1 MTTVAAR
8 ADHGPTVGA
17 LLKGWRGRRRVTQ
30 LELALSVETSARHI
44 SFIETGRAK
53 PSQTMVLRLA
63 EGLEVPIRER
73 NALLVA
79 AGYAP
84 VYPETPLAAP
94 AMKALRSGLDSL
106 LAAYEP
112 NPALV
117 MDGTYDVVAA
127 NRGVRALLHGLP
139 SHILAPPLNAMRLVL
154 HPQGLASRIRN
165 LHEWRTHLLERIE
178 RQIAL
183 RGSDELRELHAE
195 LIRYPAPDGH
205 GTDVDGGSGGHS
217 HEGHA
222 FALPLQVEVDGQV
235 LSFISTATTFNTPMD
250 VTVSELAVEAFLPTD
265 PETANALR
273 RLVDAAEFPASRST
287 ADVVDSA
294 PSRGA

>member
-1 MTTVAAR
+1 MTTVAQR
-8 ADHGPTVGA
+8 ADQGPTVGT
-17 LLKGWRGRRRVTQ
+17 LLRGWRGRRRITQ
-30 LELALSVETSARHI
+30 LELALSIDTSARHV

-53 PSQTMVLRLA
+53 PSQAMVLRLA
-63 EGLEVPIRER
+63 EGLDVPVRER

-94 AMKALRSGLDSL
+94 EMRALRSGLDSL

-117 MDGTYDVVAA
+117 INGTYDVLAA

-139 SHILAPPLNAMRLVL
+139 SFLLAPPLNAMRLIL

-165 LHEWRTHLLERIE
+165 LDEWRAHLLERIE

-183 RGSDELRELHAE
+183 RGSDELRELHGE
-195 LIRYPAPDGH
+195 LVSYPALQRRGADA
-205 GTDVDGGSGGHS
+205 DRVSGGHLRES
-217 HEGHA
+217 HV

-265 PETANALR
+265 PETAKALQ
-273 RLVDAAEFPASRST
+273 RLVDAAEFPVSGST

-294 PSRGA
+294 RPRRA

>member
-1 MTTVAAR
+1 MTAVIGGAGNGT
-8 ADHGPTVGA
+8 TVGA
-17 LLKGWRGRRRVTQ
+17 LLRGWRERRRITQ
-30 LELALSVETSARHI
+30 LELALSSETSARHI

-53 PSQTMVLRLA
+53 PSQAMVLRLA
-63 EGLEVPIRER
+63 EGLDVPVRER

-84 VYPETPLAAP
+84 AYPDTPLTAP

-127 NRGVRALLHGLP
+127 NRGVRALLSGLP
-139 SHILAPPLNAMRLVL
+139 EHVLAPPLNAMRLIL
-154 HPQGLASRIRN
+154 HPLGLASRIRN
-165 LHEWRTHLLERIE
+165 FDEWRAHLLQRIE
-178 RQIAL
+178 RQIML
-183 RGSDELRELHAE
+183 RASDGLRRLHDELIA
-195 LIRYPAPDGH
+195 YPAPHRH
-205 GTDVDGGSGGHS
+205 GSDVVGVGSGHLGAH
-217 HEGHA
+217 GAHA
-222 FALPLQVEVDGQV
+222 FALPLHVEVDGQV

-265 PETANALR
+265 PETAKVLQE
-273 RLVDAAEFPASRST
+273 LVDA
-287 ADVVDSA
+287 VQ
-294 PSRGA
+294 PSVAGPGVG